1 MEIVHYTRARPSTR
15 AVRHSTSQQLLPRRH
30 GAPDRSVV
38 PIPTRVLVCS
48 ASLVV
53 HPKKPPF
60 SFFRRSVCRLRVRQE
75 CFFRIVCESWQTH
88 PSSLAIPVR
97 PAPPSHQ
104 ISVRPPCIT
113 NAPVTSWPERREG
126 SRTGNTRRTWPYPL
140 GCDTDI
146 CSFAALLPG
155 KDRRTCFWIFCTQ
168 LADGAGKCDRGWRT
182 FQTFLWLR
190 CPTGLSRV
198 LVATR
203 RTWLCV
209 VCCC

>member
-1 MEIVHYTRARPSTR
+1 MEIVHYTRERPSTR

-38 PIPTRVLVCS
+38 PIPTRVLVFRVARS
-48 ASLVV
+48 SSKEAALFLLSSLRLQTT
-53 HPKKPPF
+53 
-60 SFFRRSVCRLRVRQE
+60 SQTGMLFRT
-75 CFFRIVCESWQTH
+75 VCESWQTH

-113 NAPVTSWPERREG
+113 NVPVTSWPERREG

-155 KDRRTCFWIFCTQ
+155 KGRRTCFWIF
-168 LADGAGKCDRGWRT
+168 
-182 FQTFLWLR
+182 
-190 CPTGLSRV
+190 
-198 LVATR
+198 
-203 RTWLCV
+203 
-209 VCCC
+209 